1 MRRRAFL
8 LLATVAALGAGVR
21 PDATLLRRA
30 RFYDHGD
37 RVTMDLALPDLLRP
51 WDREAMAWLDSG
63 FETLLVYDI
72 ALFETGSNRL
82 VERHRDLVKLRY
94 DYMGGAQYE
103 LKAYRDGRFVRRR
116 TYTRPREAVRA
127 AVRLRRV
134 TVAATANLARAGA
147 RGPSYYVT
155 VVAQR
160 NPIEDPAGAIEPDPS
175 TGRGQGRDVQWFQRL
190 VHFLAGELPT
200 AEVALRVRTQP
211 FYLEVRP

>member
-8 LLATVAALGAGVR
+8 ILASWVVLAGAAR
-21 PDATLLRRA
+21 PEATLLRRA

-37 RVTMDLALPDLLRP
+37 RVTMDLALPELLRP

-63 FETLLVYDI
+63 FETLLVYDV
-72 ALFETGSNRL
+72 ALFEHGTNRL

-94 DYMGGAQYE
+94 DYMGGARYE
-103 LKAYRDGRFVRRR
+103 LKRYRDGRFVRRR
-116 TYTRPREAVRA
+116 TYERPREAVRA
-127 AVRLRRV
+127 AVRLRRT
-134 TVAATANLARAGA
+134 TVADAGKLTRAGA

-160 NPIEDPAGAIEPDPS
+160 NPIDDAVGAVGPDPS
-175 TGRGQGRDVQWFQRL
+175 VGRGQGRDVQWFQRL

-200 AEVALRVRTQP
+200 AEVSLRVRTQP
-211 FYLEVRP
+211 FYLEVR